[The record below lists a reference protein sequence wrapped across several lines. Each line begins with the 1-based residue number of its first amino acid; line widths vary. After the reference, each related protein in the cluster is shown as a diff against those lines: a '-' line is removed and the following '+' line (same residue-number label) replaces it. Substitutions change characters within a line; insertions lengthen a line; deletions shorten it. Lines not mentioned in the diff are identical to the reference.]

1 MSATYRLKLV
11 RGDSQFEAEGDKKFV
26 LDMLSKHWMASS
38 VPIPPRDA
46 PAPQP
51 KSTSATA
58 LPISAGKK
66 MSAGEFI
73 RQLGFKKHT
82 DIVLAFGYF
91 LEKMSGLTSFTA
103 ADINA
108 CYYEA
113 KLETSN
119 TSQMIIQNMHTG
131 RIMLAKKATDKGRA
145 AYVLTRTGEEFVEKK
160 PAKPEK

>member
-1 MSATYRLKLV
+1 MPGTYRIKLV
-11 RGDSQFEAEGDKKFV
+11 RGDAQLEAEGDKKFV
-26 LDMLSKHWMASS
+26 LEMLSKHWIGAAAPS
-38 VPIPPRDA
+38 PQRDA
-46 PAPQP
+46 PVHQLKPTPAP
-51 KSTSATA
+51 A
-58 LPISAGKK
+58 LPTPTGKK
-66 MSAGEFI
+66 VSAGEFV

-119 TSQMIIQNMHTG
+119 TSQMIIQNM
-131 RIMLAKKATDKGRA
+131 RASRMMPAKKATDKGKK
-145 AYVLTRTGEEFVEKK
+145 AYVLTRTGEEFIEKK
-160 PAKPEK
+160 PATPAK